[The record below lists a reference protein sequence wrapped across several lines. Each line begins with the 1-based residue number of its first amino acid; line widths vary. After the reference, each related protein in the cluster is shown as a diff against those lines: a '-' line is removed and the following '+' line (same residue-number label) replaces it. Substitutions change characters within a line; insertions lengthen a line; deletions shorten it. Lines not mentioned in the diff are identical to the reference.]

1 MKVHFRKYDFVGEE
15 YYDSHGKGRF
25 GIILSYDSD
34 FLLLRRPSQMFS
46 SKIKVMKNKSF
57 YRIEK
62 RRSRIRCLRA
72 RTSYLPYMLLL
83 ENALLAIK
91 R

>member
-15 YYDSHGKGRF
+15 YYVYYGRGRF

-72 RTSYLPYMLLL
+72 RTSYLPYERKP